1 LRSGAV
7 SAGEALASL
16 RSQSGLLGYL
26 EAGYFRA
33 ENAAA
38 GLGTAT
44 NPVTQT
50 ILIPA
55 APDAPVAEPV
65 MPIEPVV
72 LARLRPTPLASP
84 LNLGLVEVV
93 RRRYL
98 AFRKDANRR
107 DQEMIRARQPWPG
120 CRSPSSAEGEGFSS
134 LGRQI
139 PSDAVAAITGEFPV

>member
-1 LRSGAV
+1 MRSSAV

-26 EAGYFRA
+26 ESGFLTA

-38 GLGTAT
+38 ALATAT

-50 ILIPA
+50 FLIPS

-72 LARLRPTPLASP
+72 LARLRTTPPASP
-84 LNLGLVEVV
+84 LHLGLVEVV
-93 RRRYL
+93 RRRYI
-98 AFRKDANRR
+98 AFRKEVDRR
-107 DQEMIRARQPWPG
+107 DKEAIRARQP
-120 CRSPSSAEGEGFSS
+120 
-134 LGRQI
+134 
-139 PSDAVAAITGEFPV
+139 